1 MIKRILFV
9 VLVILL
15 FGGCFKN
22 EVPLYKYPEWYIN
35 IQADTNNEFYAVGD
49 GKTLQDATN
58 VALNDVAARISI
70 SVESSYSSKTTLSGE
85 NYSNVSQREIKN
97 SVKKIEFTNYQVLK
111 KELNPQ
117 QKYIVLIKVNKALLA
132 SSMEEKILNDIE
144 KIKGNINQVYN
155 NTIQKISTFQKT
167 KEDLVSIESAILIL
181 HTLDELSD
189 TKKLLNKAEQ
199 LSKDC
204 NIFLQGVKFKIN
216 TISGDGEY
224 SSILSSLITQKGF
237 SVVSS
242 NETIAITIKS
252 TQQQIQSMENKI
264 LKGVVTIEAY
274 DSISNKKIGEET
286 ITVAGKS
293 IGNFEQSKSFTL
305 KDFENK
311 LNSNNL
317 IKLLFG
323 NL

>member
-9 VLVILL
+9 VLVILV

-22 EVPLYKYPEWYIN
+22 EVPVYKYPEWYIN
-35 IQADTNNEFYAVGD
+35 IQADANNQFYAVGE

-58 VALNDVAARISI
+58 VALNDVAARISV

-85 NYSNVSQREIKN
+85 NYNNVSQREIKN

-111 KELNPQ
+111 KEFNPQ
-117 QKYIVLIKVNKALLA
+117 QKYIVLIKVNKVLLA
-132 SSMEEKILNDIE
+132 SSMEEKILNDLE
-144 KIKGNINQVYN
+144 RTKGNINQAYN
-155 NTIQKISTFQKT
+155 NTIQKISTFQKI
-167 KEDLVSIESAILIL
+167 KGDLISIEAAILIL
-181 HTLDELSD
+181 HTLDEFAD
-189 TKKLLNKAEQ
+189 TKELLYKARQ

-204 NIFLQGVKFKIN
+204 NVFLQSVKFKIN
-216 TISGDGEY
+216 TISGDSKY

-237 SVVSS
+237 SVVSN
-242 NETIAITIKS
+242 NEIIAITIKA
-252 TQQQIQSMENKI
+252 TEQQIQSMENKI
-264 LKGVVTIEAY
+264 LKGVVILEVY

-293 IGNFEQSKSFTL
+293 MGNFEQSKSFAL

-317 IKLLFG
+317 MQLLFG
-323 NL
+323 T